1 MQKAICAIISIEVL
15 FFFIYVNFF
24 RNVTR
29 AKTRAECITTAT
41 ITTTTTTTTT
51 TTIDDVTVIRLL
63 TVQKPRSRAR
73 VTSRVT
79 VVCWKIYG
87 RRM

>member
-1 MQKAICAIISIEVL
+1 MEGYVHRMLKAICAIISIEVL
-15 FFFIYVNFF
+15 FFIYVHFF

-41 ITTTTTTTTT
+41 ITTATT
-51 TTIDDVTVIRLL
+51 DDVTVIHLL
-63 TVQKPRSRAR
+63 IVQKPRSR
-73 VTSRVT
+73 TQIISRVT

-87 RRM
+87 RQM